1 MINPQNERLQID
13 APIAFV
19 CTFFIF
25 HPRTPKTIIIC
36 LHYTYTTSCVYE
48 YIPQMFASEILNKNK
63 DHTMQHTRS
72 MLHTKGMELPGHRFL
87 NMIETVDT

>member
-48 YIPQMFASEILNKNK
+48 YIKRIFSSNQIIHKISFSLCFWAS
-63 DHTMQHTRS
+63 DH
-72 MLHTKGMELPGHRFL
+72 LIDKF
-87 NMIETVDT
+87 N